1 MMQDLR
7 SNAKEIIIK
16 INVDELSPTQV
27 RLLKSV
33 TSLMTN
39 VLAAE
44 DESEYFEMSAQLM
57 KKVAETI
64 KHSDFAT
71 KNKQME
77 YGDQAVEFAVDFI
90 NESLDQNSVQ
100 NIDN

>member
-1 MMQDLR
+1 MQDVR
-7 SNAKEIIIK
+7 PANKELVLK
-16 INVDELSPTQV
+16 FNTEELTPTQL

-33 TSLMTN
+33 TSLLTN
-39 VLAAE
+39 VLSADE
-44 DESEYFEMSAQLM
+44 ESEFFDMSAELM

-71 KNKQME
+71 QNKQME

-90 NESLDQNSVQ
+90 NESLNMNKLH